1 MASDPDPAP
10 AHGHSDPA
18 PAHGPSEAR
27 ALASAPP
34 DLSTPASAPAAP
46 TPPTA
51 ADTADASP
59 ATEPPTSFATDSP
72 RALARAATQIEN
84 RTPEARALLQSLYPQ
99 TGRALVVGLTG
110 APGAG
115 KSTIAGALIAEWRA
129 RDKRVAVLAVDPTS
143 PFTGGAI
150 LGDRIRMMQHH
161 ADPGVFI
168 RSMATRGR
176 LGGLAAATAD
186 LTLLYDAAGFD
197 IVLVETVGVGQDEI
211 DIARLAG
218 VTVVV
223 LVPGMGDSIQAIKA
237 GILEIADVYV
247 INKSDRDGA
256 AQLEQELHAEAPHV
270 PIVRTIAHE
279 SRGIP
284 ELAAAIEAHQPTNTR
299 RVQLWKWRL
308 REMLLDRLSS
318 RITEAQL
325 QSAAESV
332 ALHHADPYA
341 IVDAWVG

>member
-1 MASDPDPAP
+1 MPPD
-10 AHGHSDPA
+10 
-18 PAHGPSEAR
+18 SEPPDSAR
-27 ALASAPP
+27 ARIVPAT
-34 DLSTPASAPAAP
+34 TPAASAPAAP
-46 TPPTA
+46 RPPTA
-51 ADTADASP
+51 ARALAASSATESP
-59 ATEPPTSFATDSP
+59 ASIVTESP

-84 RTPEARALLQSLYPQ
+84 RTPEARALLKELFPR

-110 APGAG
+110 PPGAG
-115 KSTIAGALIAEWRA
+115 KSTIAGALIAEWRT
-129 RDKRVAVLAVDPTS
+129 RGKRVAVLAVDPTS

-176 LGGLAAATAD
+176 LGGIAAATSD
-186 LTLLYDAAGFD
+186 LALLCDAAGFD
-197 IVLVETVGVGQDEI
+197 IVLIETVGVGQDEI

-237 GILEIADVYV
+237 GILEVADIYA

-256 AQLEQELHAEAPHV
+256 AQLAQELHAEAPAI
-270 PIVRTIAHE
+270 PIVQTVAHQ
-279 SRGIP
+279 SRGVP
-284 ELAAAIEAHQPTNTR
+284 ELAQAIEAHRPTESR
-299 RVQLWKWRL
+299 QIALWRHRL
-308 REMLLDRLSS
+308 RELLLEQLAS
-318 RITEAQL
+318 RITEEQL
-325 QSAAESV
+325 QSAAEAV

-341 IVDAWVG
+341 IVDEWVG